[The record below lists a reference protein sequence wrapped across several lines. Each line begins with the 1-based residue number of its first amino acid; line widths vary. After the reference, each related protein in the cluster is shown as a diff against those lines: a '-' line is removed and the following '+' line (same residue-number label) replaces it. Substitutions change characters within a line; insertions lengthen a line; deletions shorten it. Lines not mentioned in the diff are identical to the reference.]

1 MNVICSNGA
10 VFHCKLKKADQQK
23 IYIKDL
29 LGEEITL
36 PIDSIQEII
45 IDFVTEY

>member
-1 MNVICSNGA
+1 MNVVCSNGA
-10 VFHCKLKKADQQK
+10 VYHCKLERADQQK

-29 LGEEITL
+29 LGEKVSL
-36 PIDSIQEII
+36 PIDSIKEII